1 MLNIGFR
8 SSPREREQNEESRCR
23 PQPVAEYVAR
33 LVATLLV
40 PLFLGIVP
48 ASIADAQN
56 VSIGTAAANN
66 SALLHLESTT
76 KGFLIPRMTDAQM
89 WAITSPYTSDL
100 VYNTTYTT
108 FYLFDG
114 TLWVPLGGM
123 GWSITGDAGTS
134 ASTNFLGTKD
144 AQDLVQKTNVKERIR
159 VFSGGDVGLR
169 NTYDVAEILRFYEP
183 SGSGTDYIG
192 FRAGIQAGIVH
203 YIWPLADGTA
213 NQTLVT
219 DGAGNLSWHTF
230 ATFGGGGSTPLWERG
245 NGTYGEDAI
254 GSGNSS
260 GGKYS
265 ISGALNDRPQ
275 GKGSVAWGTNNN
287 VSGSEASISGG
298 DNNSNSSSYADVQ
311 GGAWNDVKG
320 QGGHIGGGLFNVS
333 SGAHAT
339 TLCGDSNRISGA
351 ETVVINGHNNGG
363 ASQDNLMFGANI
375 TVSGGNQL
383 IFMPPT
389 PPECRMGIN
398 TYAPSQAAEVV
409 GNIKFSGALSANG
422 ATGTSGQYLTSAG
435 SGTPPTW
442 GAIAVAT
449 TNWRLLGS
457 SGTSP
462 ATNFIGTTDAQDFVI
477 KTNLTERARVTSAGL
492 VGINTSSPAHSLHST
507 YSGTTDEIAAVSG
520 RATGTSANQMVG
532 VWGRANTTGSS
543 NTGTIAVL
551 AKGSGNSTA
560 GQTNVALQ
568 INGGEFTMGRTT
580 ENPSKGSNGTAA
592 AAGTAYSQQGPSGT
606 ITLTMGSDLS
616 PSSPVAG
623 VFQDLGTMTIN
634 NRYITASSIILVNV
648 VDKVDGG
655 GSPSP
660 KNCMYKVDVE
670 SRAAGSCVIRLGMM
684 PFVTDASSFQGSD
697 GIRIAYAVVNP
708 GK

>member
-89 WAITSPYTSDL
+89 WAIASPYTGDM
-100 VYNTTYTT
+100 VFNTTYTT
-108 FYLFDG
+108 FYYWNG
-114 TLWVPLGGM
+114 TIWTPFIGA

-192 FRAGIQAGIVH
+192 FRAGIQAATVR
-203 YIWPLADGTA
+203 YIWPLADGTQ
-213 NQTLVT
+213 NQCLVT
-219 DGAGNLSWHTF
+219 DGSGNLSWHTF
-230 ATFGGGGSTPLWERG
+230 AVVGGFDISNLWARGS
-245 NGTYGEDAI
+245 GTYSEYSL
-254 GSGNSS
+254 GSGNKTNAKYAIAGGTDNTGSGQSVAVWGDNDLASGAQSVVS
-260 GGKYS
+260 GGYQNQ
-265 ISGALNDRPQ
+265 A
-275 GKGSVAWGTNNN
+275 KGQ
-287 VSGSEASISGG
+287 
-298 DNNSNSSSYADVQ
+298 SSDIQ
-311 GGAWNDVKG
+311 GGAWNTASG
-320 QGGHIGGGLFNVS
+320 QGGHIGGGLYNS
-333 SGAHAT
+333 TSGAHAT
-339 TLCGDSNRISGA
+339 IVSGDSNDISGA
-351 ETVVINGHNNGG
+351 EAVVLNGHNNKG
-363 ASQDNLMFGANI
+363 ASQDVLMFGANI
-375 TVSGGNQL
+375 TANGGNQL
-383 IFMPPT
+383 IFYPPT
-389 PPECRMGIN
+389 PPECRMGIQ
-398 TYAPSQAAEVV
+398 TVAPTQATDVV
-409 GNIKFSGALSANG
+409 GNIRLSSALKPNNTG
-422 ATGTSGQYLTSAG
+422 GTSGQYLTSAG

-442 GAIAVAT
+442 GTLTIAT

-462 ATNFIGTTDAQDFVI
+462 ATNFIGTTDANDFVI
-477 KTNLTERARVTSAGL
+477 KTNSTERARVTSAGL
-492 VGINTSSPAHSLHST
+492 VGINTSSPAHPLHSV
-507 YSGTTDEIAAVSG
+507 YAGTTDEIAAVSG

-532 VWGRANTTGSS
+532 VWGRTNGSGSS

-551 AKGSGNSTA
+551 AKGSGNTTA

-580 ENPSKGSNGTAA
+580 ENPSKGTNGVGA
-592 AAGTAYSQQGPSGT
+592 AAGTAYTAQGPSGS
-606 ITLTMGSDLS
+606 IVLTMGSDLN
-616 PSSPVAG
+616 PLAPVAG

-634 NRYITASSIILVNV
+634 NRYITTSSIILVNV

-655 GSPSP
+655 GAPSP